1 VIGVVTVTFNSADV
15 LPDFIESLTSQPA
28 PFRLYAVDNASS
40 DGSVEVLRRFDDQRI
55 VVLEQSSNLGIA
67 VGNNVG
73 IARALSDGCD
83 WVLLLNND
91 TVFGPDLFARMVET
105 AIDSDA
111 GIVVPSIRYFDD
123 PEDVWFE
130 AARYDRWRGSVPV
143 ECPPRRPPDVVAIEC
158 ASTCCALV
166 RPAVFE
172 TIGVMDERYFVY
184 WDDTDFFYRADQAG
198 IRILLDS
205 RIRILH
211 KVSSL
216 TGGGESEFS
225 QVERTKNRVIFIR
238 KHHRGLARWIGL
250 AFTGVNAARLVIAGP
265 SRRSRSAALVTA
277 IMEGL
282 RVPMP

>member
-1 VIGVVTVTFNSADV
+1 VIGVVTVTYNSADV
-15 LPDFIESLTSQPA
+15 LPDFIGSLLAQSS
-28 PFRLYAVDNASS
+28 PFRLYAVDNASA
-40 DGSVEVLRRFDDQRI
+40 DDSVDVIRRYDDARFVVLR
-55 VVLEQSSNLGIA
+55 QSENRGIA

-73 IARALSDGCD
+73 IDRALVDGCD

-91 TVFGPDLFARMVET
+91 TVFESDLLMRLVET
-105 AIDSDA
+105 AIDHDA

-130 AARYDRWRGSVPV
+130 SARFDRWRGSVPV
-143 ECPPRRPPDVVAIEC
+143 ECPPRLPPDAVLIEC

-166 RPAVFE
+166 RPEIFAAV
-172 TIGVMDERYFVY
+172 GLMDERYFVY

-198 IRILLDS
+198 VRILLDP

-238 KHHRGLARWIGL
+238 KHHRRVTRWIGL
-250 AFTGVNAARLVIAGP
+250 TLTGVNAARLAVGGP
-265 SRRSRSAALVTA
+265 SRRTRGTALAKAV
-277 IMEGL
+277 IEGL